1 MSSPL
6 KKDSTLQVTEQEGV
20 VLSNVRR
27 GGGFKQVSLCIAG
40 HRVRGLSLSDKKD
53 RLRRLYI
60 AGYTEE
66 DWSSPLKWPC
76 RVTGRSALLRFHTS
90 RDSPLQSQLIVS
102 NMVSISHDGSF
113 SYR

>member
-1 MSSPL
+1 MSPPL

-60 AGYTEE
+60 AGNTEE
-66 DWSSPLKWPC
+66 QRRIGRLHSSGLAGS
-76 RVTGRSALLRFHTS
+76 RVGAHCYGSIQVAILRY
-90 RDSPLQSQLIVS
+90 
-102 NMVSISHDGSF
+102 NCN
-113 SYR
+113 